1 MHHLSLM
8 QLNKLSYKMRIS
20 RVSKLRSSCGFVM
33 GLSLP
38 KQKNEWTI
46 WHSRVPPRYNC
57 YLIFLDDDSF
67 RASRL
72 SKHQSCSQMLSAARA
87 ATISHMEQVQYSVE
101 INRTDKGKNIYAI
114 PLIFDIRKSAHS
126 LHRLRSALGTAPLY
140 YYIIISEP
148 YQQYWSCGQDVTI
161 SARCCLYAELW

>member
-1 MHHLSLM
+1 MELK
-8 QLNKLSYKMRIS
+8 KLSYKRRIL
-20 RVSKLRSSCGFVM
+20 RVAKLRSSCGFVM

-38 KQKNEWTI
+38 KQKNECTI

-57 YLIFLDDDSF
+57 NLIFLDDDSF

-87 ATISHMEQVQYSVE
+87 ATNSHMEQVQYSVE

-114 PLIFDIRKSAHS
+114 QFIFFYSQVGSFAASFAKRVRNGPAVLLHHHISNIDLAVKMLPS
-126 LHRLRSALGTAPLY
+126 LRAAVYTQNYGN
-140 YYIIISEP
+140 
-148 YQQYWSCGQDVTI
+148 G
-161 SARCCLYAELW
+161 